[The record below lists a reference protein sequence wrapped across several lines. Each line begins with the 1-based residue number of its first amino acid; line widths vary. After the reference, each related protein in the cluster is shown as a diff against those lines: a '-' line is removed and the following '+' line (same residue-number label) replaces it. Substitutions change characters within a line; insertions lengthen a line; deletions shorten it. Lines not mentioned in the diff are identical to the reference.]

1 MIMRKALSIA
11 LAAMLMISVFAG
23 CSSGSADSAGSP
35 SEAAETS
42 STAASGAESPAASE
56 PAASGDG
63 VQIRIM
69 TRWSDDAPFSV
80 YYRQKVEEFNA
91 ENNGIT
97 IVDESLSEEAAY
109 LDKLRSSIAT
119 GNQPEIFIE
128 YGGAR
133 LMDYVEA
140 GILLDLAPYLEEDTA
155 WRDAFLDDVF
165 DKWLYDDYPGTWGVP
180 CQFYSVFLF
189 YNKQLLADNG
199 FENPPATM
207 DEFRDMCQ
215 TMVDNGQ
222 QPMTLGEKDNWR
234 GGHFLNNLVM
244 KSYGA
249 QGVEDIASRTM
260 NYDDPRMIELFAIIK
275 EFNDKEFFGPNAVG
289 VDVNTEDADFLNN
302 KTAMRFNGTWFI
314 PQIVSDY
321 DGDLSN
327 IGVAPF
333 PYINEEF
340 KYSYQGGCA
349 EAFSI
354 SNREETNDA
363 AVQVV
368 KYLTSQEFYQNAEA
382 YCKGGVYV
390 AKFDSLPEA
399 EVDQITIDA
408 KALLAEGKEFRDD
421 IQTYDPES
429 HMLDTVRAAIQ
440 GLFIGNTPE
449 QCAEE
454 IVSKEQVK

>member
-1 MIMRKALSIA
+1 MNKRRLLSLTLMIMLICAIFS
-11 LAAMLMISVFAG
+11 G
-23 CSSGSADSAGSP
+23 CGGGGASTAQDSAAQSG
-35 SEAAETS
+35 EA
-42 STAASGAESPAASE
+42 PAAN
-56 PAASGDG
+56 ATQ
-63 VQIRIM
+63 VRIM

-91 ENNGIT
+91 QGSGIT
-97 IVDESLSEEAAY
+97 IVDESLSDEAAY

-133 LMDYVEA
+133 LQDYVEA
-140 GILLDLAPYLEEDTA
+140 GILLDMKPYLDEDPA

-165 DKWLYDDYPGTWGVP
+165 DKWLYNDYPGTWGIP

-199 FENPPATM
+199 FDGPPETFE
-207 DEFRDMCQ
+207 DFRSMCQ

-222 QPMTLGEKDNWR
+222 QPMTMGEKDNWR

-244 KSYGA
+244 KSFGA
-249 QGVEDIASRTM
+249 QGVADISSRAM
-260 NYDDPRMIELFAIIK
+260 NYDDPRMIELFGIIK
-275 EFNDKEFFGPNAVG
+275 EFNDKGFFGPNAVG
-289 VDVNTEDADFLNN
+289 VDNNTEDTDFLTN
-302 KTAMRFNGTWFI
+302 KTAMRYQGTWFI
-314 PQIVSDY
+314 PQVVSDY
-321 DGDLSN
+321 DGDIGN
-327 IGVAPF
+327 IGIAPF
-333 PYINEEF
+333 PYINEQF
-340 KYSYQGGCA
+340 KTSYQGGCA

-354 SNREETNDA
+354 SNREATNEA

-368 KYLTSQEFYQNAEA
+368 KYLTSQEFYQGAEA
-382 YCKGGVYV
+382 FCQGGVYV
-390 AKFDSLPEA
+390 AKFDSA
-399 EVDQITIDA
+399 ADA
-408 KALLAEGKEFRDD
+408 KIDPLTVAAKELLAGGTEFRDD

-454 IVSKEQVK
+454 IVSKEQIK

>member
-1 MIMRKALSIA
+1 MKKSRILSLI
-11 LAAMLMISVFAG
+11 LAACLVLTVFAG
-23 CSSGSADSAGSP
+23 CSGGGTSEPASTGDAGGEAAP
-35 SEAAETS
+35 VSEAES
-42 STAASGAESPAASE
+42 AA
-56 PAASGDG
+56 PAASGDN

-91 ENNGIT
+91 LDNGIT
-97 IVDESLSEEAAY
+97 IVDESLSEEASY

-133 LMDYVEA
+133 LQDYVEA
-140 GILLDLAPYLEEDTA
+140 GILLDMQPYLDADPE
-155 WRDAFLDDVF
+155 WRDSFLDDLF
-165 DKWLYDDYPGTWGVP
+165 DKWLYDDYPGTYGVP
-180 CQFYSVFLF
+180 CQFYSVFLY

-199 FENPPATM
+199 FDAPPETF
-207 DEFRDMCQ
+207 DEFRNMCQ

-249 QGVEDIASRTM
+249 QGVEDISSRTM
-260 NYDDPRMIELFAIIK
+260 NYDDSRMIELFAIIQ
-275 EFNDKEFFGPNAVG
+275 EFNDKGFFGPNAVG
-289 VDVNTEDADFLNN
+289 VDVNTEDTDFLTN

-327 IGVAPF
+327 IGIAPF
-333 PYINEEF
+333 PYINEQY
-340 KYSYQGGCA
+340 KNSYQGGTA

-354 SNREETNDA
+354 SNREESNEA
-363 AVQVV
+363 AVEVV
-368 KYLTSQEFYQNAEA
+368 KYLTNMDFYRGAEA
-382 YCKGGVYV
+382 YCQGGVYV
-390 AKFDSLPEA
+390 SKFESEA
-399 EVDQITIDA
+399 GSEVDPLTTQA
-408 KALLAEGKEFRDD
+408 KEFLAQATEFRDD

-454 IVSKEQVK
+454 IVSKEQIK